1 MKIKKE
7 AAIGIIIV
15 FVFLTGITG
24 IMIHRKNRN
33 REDLAVRVAALS
45 GGPPSTVEGL
55 RSAIAAYEKQIEQHV
70 KDAAQLGVYWKIL
83 AVRLQDQGLHNEALT
98 ALERAI
104 YFTPEDRALHYMTG
118 VSAGFAAKN
127 IHSFP
132 GVDSSERDRYFA
144 LAEEGYLRAIEI
156 DDRYLRP
163 RYGIAV
169 LYVFELDRPAEAIPH
184 LLKCLELS
192 GNDTDAMFVLG
203 RAYYMTGAFKEAVEV
218 YDRIIGTTKDGQ
230 KQTEARNN
238 RQLVMERLYG

>member
-7 AAIGIIIV
+7 VVIGIIIV
-15 FVFLTGITG
+15 LAVFTGIAG
-24 IMIHRKNRN
+24 ITIYRKSRN
-33 REDLAVRVAALS
+33 REDLAVRIAALS
-45 GGPPSTVEGL
+45 DGPPSTIEGL
-55 RSAIAAYEKQIEQHV
+55 RNAIAAYEKQIEQHV

-83 AVRLQDQGLHNEALT
+83 AVRLQDRGLHNEALD

-118 VSAGFAAKN
+118 VSAGYVAKN

-163 RYGIAV
+163 RYGVAV
-169 LYVFELDRPAEAIPH
+169 LYVFELDRPAEAVPH
-184 LLKCLELS
+184 LLKYLEIS
-192 GNDTDAMFVLG
+192 GNDTDALFVLG
-203 RAYYMTGAFKEAVEV
+203 RAYYVTGALKEALEV
-218 YDRIIGTTKDGQ
+218 YDRIISITKDAQ
-230 KQTEARNN
+230 KRTEAQNN
-238 RQLVMERLYG
+238 RQLVMGRLYG